1 MMDELELLKKD
12 WQQREEHFPRLSY
25 EEIYKMIWKK
35 SSSLVRWIFYISII
49 EFTLP
54 HLLYLIP
61 SVREQGNFE
70 FASRLGIEGWMI
82 AITVVQYSV
91 ALYFIYQ
98 FYKRYREI
106 SVLDDA
112 GQLMQRIFRTRK
124 TVKHYV
130 IFCLGMV
137 LVIFTLFIIGM
148 ALDDNL
154 AATLEL
160 QGKAREMDPYRLKL
174 IVLGVVAVLGIVF
187 TVFMGL
193 IYFLLYGLLTRKL
206 KRNYRELQ
214 RMEA

>member
-12 WQQREEHFPRLSY
+12 WQKREEHLPRLSY
-25 EEIYKMIWKK
+25 EEIYRMIWKK

-49 EFTLP
+49 EFLLP

-61 SVREQGNFE
+61 SVRDQSNFE
-70 FASRLGIEGWMI
+70 FARRLGIEGWMM
-82 AITVVQYSV
+82 ALTVVQYSV
-91 ALYFIYQ
+91 AIWFIYQ

-112 GQLMQRIFRTRK
+112 GKLMQRIFRTRK

-130 IFCLGMV
+130 IFCLSMV
-137 LVIFTLFIIGM
+137 LLIFALFIIGM

-154 AATLEL
+154 VTTLDLHGE
-160 QGKAREMDPYRLKL
+160 AENMDPLKL
-174 IVLGVVAVLGIVF
+174 KWIMIGVIAILGVLF
-187 TVFMGL
+187 TALMGG

-206 KRNYRELQ
+206 KRNFQELK

>member
-12 WQQREEHFPRLSY
+12 WQKREEHLPRLSY

-61 SVREQGNFE
+61 SVRDQGNFE
-70 FASRLGIEGWMI
+70 FARRLGIEGWMM

-91 ALYFIYQ
+91 AIYFIYQ

-106 SVLDDA
+106 SALDDA
-112 GQLMQRIFRTRK
+112 GKLMQRIFRTRK

-137 LVIFTLFIIGM
+137 LLIFTLFIIGM
-148 ALDDNL
+148 AMDDNL
-154 AATLEL
+154 LVTLNLHGEAE
-160 QGKAREMDPYRLKL
+160 QMDPRKLKL
-174 IVLGVVAVLGIVF
+174 IVIGVVAILGILF
-187 TVFMGL
+187 TAFMGL

-206 KRNYRELQ
+206 KKNYWELK

>member
-1 MMDELELLKKD
+1 MDELELLKKD
-12 WQQREEHFPRLSY
+12 WQQREEHLPRLSY

-70 FASRLGIEGWMI
+70 FARRLGIEGWMI

-112 GQLMQRIFRTRK
+112 GELMQRIFRTRK

-137 LVIFTLFIIGM
+137 LLIFTLFIIGM

-154 AATLEL
+154 ITTLEL
-160 QGKAREMDPYRLKL
+160 QGQAREMDPHRLKL
-174 IVLGVVAVLGIVF
+174 IVIGVVAVLGILF
-187 TVFMGL
+187 TAFMGL

>member
-12 WQQREEHFPRLSY
+12 WQQREEHLPRLSY
-25 EEIYKMIWKK
+25 EEIYRMIWKK

-61 SVREQGNFE
+61 SVRDQGNFE
-70 FASRLGIEGWMI
+70 FARRLGIEGWMM
-82 AITVVQYSV
+82 AMTVVQYSV
-91 ALYFIYQ
+91 AIYFIYQ

-112 GQLMQRIFRTRK
+112 GKLMHRIFRTRR

-130 IFCLGMV
+130 IFCLSMV
-137 LVIFTLFIIGM
+137 LLIFLLFIIGM

-154 AATLEL
+154 VATLNL
-160 QGKAREMDPYRLKL
+160 QGGAEQMDPQKLKL
-174 IVLGVVAVLGIVF
+174 IVIGVVAILGLLF
-187 TVFMGL
+187 TALMGL

-206 KRNYRELQ
+206 KRNYWELK

>member
-12 WQQREEHFPRLSY
+12 WQKREEHLPRLSF
-25 EEIYKMIWKK
+25 EQIYKMIWKK

-61 SVREQGNFE
+61 SVRDQGNFE
-70 FASRLGIEGWMI
+70 FARRLGIEGWMV

-91 ALYFIYQ
+91 AIYFIYQ

-112 GQLMQRIFRTRK
+112 GKLMQRIFRTRK

-130 IFCLGMV
+130 IFCLSMV
-137 LVIFTLFIIGM
+137 LLIFALFIVGM

-154 AATLEL
+154 VATLEL
-160 QGKAREMDPYRLKL
+160 QGKAEQMDPQRLKF
-174 IVLGVVAVLGIVF
+174 IVIGVVAILGVLF
-187 TVFMGL
+187 TAFMGL
-193 IYFLLYGLLTRKL
+193 IYFLLYGLLTRRL
-206 KRNYRELQ
+206 KRNYWELK

>member
-1 MMDELELLKKD
+1 MDELELLKKD
-12 WQQREEHFPRLSY
+12 WQKREEHLPHLTY

-61 SVREQGNFE
+61 SVRDQGNFE
-70 FASRLGIEGWMI
+70 FARRLGIEGWMMG
-82 AITVVQYSV
+82 ITVVQYSV
-91 ALYFIYQ
+91 AIYFIYQ

-106 SVLDDA
+106 SVLEDA
-112 GQLMQRIFRTRK
+112 GELMQRIFLTRR

-137 LVIFTLFIIGM
+137 LLIFTLFIVGM
-148 ALDDNL
+148 AMDNNL
-154 AATLEL
+154 AETLDL
-160 QGKAREMDPYRLKL
+160 QGKAEEVDPQKLKL
-174 IVLGVVAVLGIVF
+174 IVIGVVALLGVLF
-187 TVFMGL
+187 TAFMGL

-206 KRNYRELQ
+206 KRNYWELKQ
-214 RMEA
+214 MEA